1 MNTNKRGFCLFFV
14 YSAEIFF
21 NFLHLL
27 DDRTG
32 EIMKNIIS
40 ASMLAS
46 DLTNIEKEI
55 RRTENAQIEWLHI
68 DVMDGVFVDNITY
81 GNNVVAAMRKVSN
94 IYFDTHLMVTD
105 PTNLIPLF
113 ALAGSNMLT
122 IHLESKGD
130 TTANLK
136 YIKKSGMNA
145 GLAIKPATDWK
156 EVIPYLPLCDMVLV
170 MTVEPGYGGQ
180 GFIPQCADKVAM
192 LRKYC
197 NENGFDKMNIQVDGG
212 INTATAATVKDV
224 GANVLVAGTY
234 LFRAEDMKAAADA
247 IR

>member
-1 MNTNKRGFCLFFV
+1 
-14 YSAEIFF
+14 
-21 NFLHLL
+21 
-27 DDRTG
+27 
-32 EIMKNIIS
+32 
-40 ASMLAS
+40 MLAS

-212 INTATAATVKDV
+212 HGNRRNSERCRCKRTCSRNISVQGEGYERSGRRYTLKAVGQQLSCFVCKQSIIFLRVAHTA
-224 GANVLVAGTY
+224 
-234 LFRAEDMKAAADA
+234 E
-247 IR
+247 IRI

>member
-1 MNTNKRGFCLFFV
+1 
-14 YSAEIFF
+14 
-21 NFLHLL
+21 
-27 DDRTG
+27 
-32 EIMKNIIS
+32 MKTIIS

-46 DLTNIEKEI
+46 DLANIEKEI
-55 RRTENAQIEWLHI
+55 HRTENAQVEWLHI

-81 GNNVVAAMRKVSN
+81 GNNVVAAMRKVSD

-105 PTNLIPLF
+105 PTKLIPLF
-113 ALAGSNMLT
+113 AKAGSNMLT
-122 IHLESKGD
+122 IHLESNGD
-130 TTANLK
+130 AKANLAAIRK
-136 YIKKSGMNA
+136 NGMQA

-180 GFIPQCADKVAM
+180 GFIPECADKAGE

-197 NENGFDKMNIQVDGG
+197 NEHGFDEMNIQVDGG
-212 INTATAATVKDV
+212 INAATADTVKKA

-234 LFRAEDMKAAADA
+234 LFKAEDMKAATDA

>member
-1 MNTNKRGFCLFFV
+1 
-14 YSAEIFF
+14 
-21 NFLHLL
+21 
-27 DDRTG
+27 
-32 EIMKNIIS
+32 MKNIIS

-130 TTANLK
+130 TTANQK
-136 YIKKSGMNA
+136 NKNKSAMNA
-145 GLAIKPATDWK
+145 GQAIKPATDWK

-212 INTATAATVKDV
+212 INTATAATVKDA

-234 LFRAEDMKAAADA
+234 LFRAKDMREAADA

>member
-1 MNTNKRGFCLFFV
+1 
-14 YSAEIFF
+14 
-21 NFLHLL
+21 
-27 DDRTG
+27 
-32 EIMKNIIS
+32 
-40 ASMLAS
+40 
-46 DLTNIEKEI
+46 
-55 RRTENAQIEWLHI
+55 
-68 DVMDGVFVDNITY
+68 
-81 GNNVVAAMRKVSN
+81 MRKVSD

-105 PTNLIPLF
+105 PTKLIPLF
-113 ALAGSNMLT
+113 AKAGSNMLT
-122 IHLESKGD
+122 IHLESNGD
-130 TTANLK
+130 AKANLAT
-136 YIKKSGMNA
+136 IRENGMQA

-180 GFIPQCADKVAM
+180 GFIPECADKVAE

-212 INTATAATVKDV
+212 INAATAGTVKNA

-234 LFRAEDMKAAADA
+234 LFKAEDMKAAADA

>member
-1 MNTNKRGFCLFFV
+1 MSKV
-14 YSAEIFF
+14 YTSADQLIGKTP
-21 NFLHLL
+21 LL
-27 DDRTG
+27 
-32 EIMKNIIS
+32 E
-40 ASMLAS
+40 
-46 DLTNIEKEI
+46 LTNIEKEI

-81 GNNVVAAMRKVSN
+81 GNNVVAAMRKVSD

-212 INTATAATVKDV
+212 INTATAATVKDA

-234 LFRAEDMKAAADA
+234 LFRAKDMKEAADA

>member
-1 MNTNKRGFCLFFV
+1 
-14 YSAEIFF
+14 
-21 NFLHLL
+21 
-27 DDRTG
+27 
-32 EIMKNIIS
+32 MKTIIS

-46 DLTNIEKEI
+46 DLANIEKEI
-55 RRTENAQIEWLHI
+55 HRTENAQVEWLHI

-81 GNNVVAAMRKVSN
+81 GNNVVAAMRKVSD

-105 PTNLIPLF
+105 PTKLIPLF
-113 ALAGSNMLT
+113 AKAGSNMLT
-122 IHLESKGD
+122 IHLESNGD
-130 TTANLK
+130 AKANLAA
-136 YIKKSGMNA
+136 IRENGMQA

-180 GFIPQCADKVAM
+180 GFIPECADKAGK

-197 NENGFDKMNIQVDGG
+197 NENGFAEMNIRVDGG
-212 INTATAATVKDV
+212 INAATADTVKKA

-234 LFRAEDMKAAADA
+234 LFKAEDMKAATDA

>member
-1 MNTNKRGFCLFFV
+1 
-14 YSAEIFF
+14 
-21 NFLHLL
+21 
-27 DDRTG
+27 
-32 EIMKNIIS
+32 MKNIIS

-122 IHLESKGD
+122 IHLESKGY

-136 YIKKSGMNA
+136 YIKISGMNA
-145 GLAIKPATDWK
+145 GL
-156 EVIPYLPLCDMVLV
+156 VI
-170 MTVEPGYGGQ
+170 
-180 GFIPQCADKVAM
+180 
-192 LRKYC
+192 
-197 NENGFDKMNIQVDGG
+197 
-212 INTATAATVKDV
+212 
-224 GANVLVAGTY
+224 
-234 LFRAEDMKAAADA
+234 
-247 IR
+247 

>member
-1 MNTNKRGFCLFFV
+1 MFINMNRNTKQPKEDIKMSKV
-14 YSAEIFF
+14 YTSADQLIGKTP
-21 NFLHLL
+21 LL
-27 DDRTG
+27 
-32 EIMKNIIS
+32 E
-40 ASMLAS
+40 
-46 DLTNIEKEI
+46 LTNIEKEI

-212 INTATAATVKDV
+212 INTATAATVKDA

>member
-1 MNTNKRGFCLFFV
+1 
-14 YSAEIFF
+14 
-21 NFLHLL
+21 
-27 DDRTG
+27 
-32 EIMKNIIS
+32 
-40 ASMLAS
+40 MLAS

-55 RRTENAQIEWLHI
+55 RRTENAQVEWLHI

-81 GNNVVAAMRKVSN
+81 GNNVVAAMRKVSD

-180 GFIPQCADKVAM
+180 GFKRCRCKRTCSRNISVQGSGYESGGRRYTLKAIGQQLSCFVCKQSVIFLRVAH
-192 LRKYC
+192 
-197 NENGFDKMNIQVDGG
+197 
-212 INTATAATVKDV
+212 TA
-224 GANVLVAGTY
+224 
-234 LFRAEDMKAAADA
+234 E
-247 IR
+247 IRI